1 MNKIVIGFF
10 LMSMI
15 AQAEVFKVGVL
26 APDGTNWAKSLKAL
40 NKEIEEKTKG
50 EITFKYYFG
59 GSQGDESDVLRKIRI
74 GQLQGGIFTGKT
86 LGDINGDVRVME
98 VPFNFMSN
106 REKGNQ
112 ILNKMSPYLSQG
124 MESKGFVNLGFFEIG
139 FVYFISKKKVT
150 DLNSLQGI
158 KIWSWDGDPLVAA
171 MIESMNLVS
180 VPLSLPDV
188 LSSLSTGVIE
198 AAYAPAVGIVALQ
211 WNTKIKY
218 LLDFPISYSVGAFLL
233 DSKSLS
239 KTSAANIDLIKKL
252 SMKHIQNINNAN
264 IADNKESLQLM
275 KSSGV
280 EFINFSKKD
289 IEQGIKVR
297 GQVLNTLKGKV
308 ISAKAIE
315 MLQAELK

>member
-1 MNKIVIGFF
+1 
-10 LMSMI
+10 MI

-50 EITFKYYFG
+50 EISFKYYFG

-98 VPFNFMSN
+98 IPFNFMSD

-112 ILNKMSPYLSQG
+112 TLNKMSFYLGQG
-124 MESKGFVNLGFFEIG
+124 MESKGFTNLGFFEIG

-171 MIESMNLVS
+171 MIESMHLVS

-239 KTSAANIDLIKKL
+239 KISAANVVLLKKL
-252 SMKHIQNINNAN
+252 SMQHIQNINNAN
-264 IADNKESLQLM
+264 VADNKESLKLM

-315 MLQAELK
+315 LLQAELK

>member
-1 MNKIVIGFF
+1 MKKLGFCFFIMSIVV
-10 LMSMI
+10 
-15 AQAEVFKVGVL
+15 QAEVFKVGVL

-40 NKEIEEKTKG
+40 NKEIEAQTKG
-50 EITFKYYFG
+50 EVSFKYYFG

-86 LGDINGDVRVME
+86 LGDINGDVRIME
-98 VPFNFMSN
+98 VPFNFMN
-106 REKGNQ
+106 DREKGNRT
-112 ILNKMSPYLSQG
+112 LNKLSPFLSQG
-124 MESKGFVNLGFFEIG
+124 LSSLGFINLGFFEIG
-139 FVYFISKKKVT
+139 FVYFISKNKVS
-150 DLNSLQGI
+150 DLNSLKGI

-171 MIESMNLVS
+171 MIENMNLVS

-233 DSKSLS
+233 DSKSLNKIS
-239 KTSAANIDLIKKL
+239 TSNIALLKKL
-252 SMKHIQNINNAN
+252 SIKHIQNINTAN
-264 IADNKESLQLM
+264 IADNQESLKSM

-280 EFINFSKKD
+280 EFISFSKKD
-289 IEQGIKVR
+289 IEQGVKVR
-297 GQVLNTLKGKV
+297 SQVLNMLKGKV

-315 MLQAELK
+315 LLQAELK